1 MDYLKNRK
9 GLNVDSMDIQVG
21 SVSFRGN
28 EADATVTM
36 SAKGT
41 TDHANSMQMK
51 YVLEAKDGKWTV
63 KGRSGASEH
72 GGAMEAPGPSGSPS
86 AMPPSGAM
94 PPGHPP
100 ADASSGAGA
109 KK

>member
-9 GLNVDSMDIQVG
+9 GLNVDSMDVQVG

-36 SAKGT
+36 SAKGS
-41 TDHANSMQMK
+41 TDHSNSMQMK
-51 YVLEAKDGKWTV
+51 YVLEVKDGKWTV
-63 KGRSGASEH
+63 KGRSGGSEH
-72 GGAMEAPGPSGSPS
+72 GGAMEAPGPTGAPSG
-86 AMPPSGAM
+86 MPPSGAM

-100 ADASSGAGA
+100 TDGSGGA